1 MQLFVRDRRAG
12 GSDSCSEQ
20 LQEPAQ
26 ARVVEARRGLDHARG
41 GFAVTLFEHL
51 GQRVG
56 EAGRESAH
64 RWECRSR
71 A

>member
-1 MQLFVRDRRAG
+1 MQLFVPDRRTR
-12 GSDSCSEQ
+12 GSDPGGEQ
-20 LQEPAQ
+20 LQEAAQ

-41 GFAVTLFEHL
+41 SLAVTRFEHL

-56 EAGRESAH
+56 EVGRETAH
-64 RWECRSR
+64 ELECRSR